1 MSRVR
6 IAVVVACLA
15 GSAGL
20 ATAASAAS
28 RLVFE
33 DKVKANASSSVT
45 VTVNRPAAFNVRL
58 KTVTAGRT
66 RLFLTGAHA
75 PQGGALLDTK
85 GGACEGAAGS
95 FICSGA
101 FESLP
106 AGTYKFRI
114 QRTGS
119 AANVALTV
127 RW

>member
-1 MSRVR
+1 MSRLR
-6 IAVVVACLA
+6 
-15 GSAGL
+15 
-20 ATAASAAS
+20 TAAILASLAATGALASTATSAS

-45 VTVNRPAAFNVRL
+45 VTVNRPAAFNIRL

-66 RLFLTGAHA
+66 RLFLTPSPG
-75 PQGGALLDTK
+75 GGALLDTK

-95 FICSGA
+95 LICSGA

-114 QRTGS
+114 LRTGA

>member
-1 MSRVR
+1 M
-6 IAVVVACLA
+6 
-15 GSAGL
+15 
-20 ATAASAAS
+20 
-28 RLVFE
+28 
-33 DKVKANASSSVT
+33 
-45 VTVNRPAAFNVRL
+45 TVNRSAAFRVTL
-58 KTVTAGRT
+58 KTVTTGRT
-66 RLFLTGAHA
+66 RLYLTGTNA
-75 PQGGALLDTK
+75 PKGGALLDTQ

-114 QRTGS
+114 LRTGA

>member
-6 IAVVVACLA
+6 TAVIVACLA
-15 GSAGL
+15 GTAGL
-20 ATAASAAS
+20 ASTAAAAS

-45 VTVNRPAAFNVRL
+45 VTVNRSAAFRVTL
-58 KTVTAGRT
+58 KTVTTGRT
-66 RLFLTGAHA
+66 RLYLTGTNV
-75 PQGGALLDTK
+75 PKGGALLDTQ

-114 QRTGS
+114 LRTGA